1 MTGLHVLPV
10 RGLGE
15 VEPGA
20 DLADLISDATDL
32 RDGDIVVVAQ
42 KVISK
47 AEGAI
52 VRLGP
57 GDDRAAAR
65 RRLVREQ
72 AARIVVDAPWAL
84 IVETRQGL
92 VCANAGIDASNVE
105 PGALTLLPDDPDAS
119 ARRLRAALRRRADAE
134 VAVVISDTF
143 GRPWRMGQ
151 ADVAIGLSGLPA
163 LRDERGGRDRY
174 GMLLEVTEAALG
186 DEVAAAADLVR
197 RKADG
202 VPVVV
207 LRGLAW
213 TPDERARAADL
224 QRPPAEDLFPRGRG
238 ALADLLADPPGLLPA
253 AVLDGL
259 TGPGADERR
268 RVLAATRRA
277 GGDRVRVEPQGADG
291 ESLTVV
297 LAAGTGAGDLIALG
311 AAAAT
316 LTAALA
322 DFGWA
327 GAIDEHATGEECRL
341 LVRVGRPAPRPVA
354 GSTGDPAS
362 DKRR

>member
-1 MTGLHVLPV
+1 M
-10 RGLGE
+10 
-15 VEPGA
+15 
-20 DLADLISDATDL
+20 DLAGLIADATDL

-42 KVISK
+42 KVVSK

-52 VRLGP
+52 VRLDP
-57 GDDRAAAR
+57 GEDRAAAR

-72 AARIVVDAPWAL
+72 AARIVADAPWAL

-105 PGALTLLPDDPDAS
+105 PGALSLLPEDPDAS
-119 ARRLRAALRRRADAE
+119 ASRLRAALRRRAGVD

-151 ADVAIGLSGLPA
+151 TDVAIGLAGLPA

-174 GMLLEVTEAALG
+174 GMLLEVTEVALG
-186 DEVAAAADLVR
+186 DEVAAAADLIR

-213 TPDERARAADL
+213 TPDESARAADL

-238 ALADLLADPPGLLPA
+238 ALADLLADPPELLSA
-253 AVLDGL
+253 AAPDGQA
-259 TGPGADERR
+259 GPGADERR
-268 RVLAATRRA
+268 RALAAARRA
-277 GGDRVRVEPQGADG
+277 GDGRVRVEPQGAEG
-291 ESLTVV
+291 EPLTVV
-297 LAAGTGAGDLIALG
+297 LAADSQASDLIGLG

-322 DFGWA
+322 DFGWIS
-327 GAIDEHATGEECRL
+327 AIDEQATAEGHRL
-341 LVRVGRPAPRPVA
+341 VVRVGRPEPRPVA
-354 GSTGDPAS
+354 APRAGSIS
-362 DKRR
+362 DGHR